1 MNFRTTSFAS
11 SSQAL
16 RYSARYNANIIKFQ
30 KQISSG
36 IRLERSSDDPIA
48 FRQISSLSVRLQELN
63 SEAST
68 IDDSE
73 TKLNT
78 SVSQLTQANTL
89 LVRAKTLAQQGVQAN
104 SDSERTALA
113 VEVEGIL
120 ASLQNST
127 KTQVAGSFLYSGAK
141 TDTEPYRF
149 VDPQAA
155 GGTLSVQYQGSTNN
169 SRAYIGDA
177 ISVDTFWRADRI
189 FADSDRGDAEI
200 YGTTGAKIGQG
211 TDSMVGRAT
220 LQVRHTL
227 TSYAGTSGVAAGL
240 GSVGGDTVL
249 GSAGEHTLTIEDTS
263 GTGDFGTVSLN
274 GAAVI
279 EWTSTDTNLR
289 VVSNDG
295 KEVFIDTSSISVGF
309 SGTID
314 MTSEGTL
321 SVDGGA
327 TTTAIDFSA
336 SQTIV
341 DSTTGKQTH
350 IDTRD
355 IRSTGDDYLE
365 FLGTS
370 DVFQV
375 LYELSQDLRGARDLS
390 NTQLAESLDRRVG
403 ELDRL
408 SDHVLEVLGEQAA
421 SLQTLGELDARV
433 TDLQLETETRLSN
446 LAATDI
452 PATVLRLQNDQNLL
466 EFTYAVT
473 AQISSTNLLDFLR

>member
-1 MNFRTTSFAS
+1 MNFRTTSFSS

-16 RYSARYNANIIKFQ
+16 RYSARYNANIIKYQ
-30 KQISSG
+30 QQISSG
-36 IRLERSSDDPIA
+36 IRLDRSSDDPIA

-68 IDDSE
+68 IADSE

-78 SVSQLTQANTL
+78 SVSQLTQSNTL
-89 LVRAKTLAQQGVQAN
+89 LIRAKSLAQQGVQ
-104 SDSERTALA
+104 STSQSERTAIA

-141 TDTEPYRF
+141 TDTQPYQF
-149 VDPQAA
+149 SDPQAV
-155 GGTLSVQYQGSTNN
+155 GGTLFVDYQGSTNN

-177 ISVDTFWRADRI
+177 VSVDTFSRADRI
-189 FADSDRGDAEI
+189 FSDPDRGDAEI
-200 YGTTGAKIGQG
+200 HGTTGAKIGQG
-211 TDSMVGRAT
+211 TDSMIGRAT
-220 LQVRHTL
+220 LQVRHTS
-227 TSYAGTSGVAAGL
+227 TSYTGTSGVAAGSS
-240 GSVGGDTVL
+240 SVGGDTVL
-249 GSAGEHTLTIEDTS
+249 GLSGAHTLTIEDTS

-274 GAAVI
+274 GAEAV
-279 EWTSTDTNLR
+279 EWTRTDTDLR
-289 VVSNDG
+289 VVSGG
-295 KEVFIDTSSISVGF
+295 KEVFINTSSISAGF
-309 SGTID
+309 SGTVDIES
-314 MTSEGTL
+314 TGTL

-365 FLGTS
+365 FPGTS

-375 LYELSQDLRGARDLS
+375 LYELAQDLRGARDLS

-403 ELDRL
+403 DLDRL
-408 SDHVLEVLGEQAA
+408 SDHVLERLGEQAA
-421 SLQTLGELDARV
+421 SLQTLNELDNRV
-433 TDLQLETETRLSN
+433 SDLQLETETRLSN

-452 PATVLRLQNDQNLL
+452 PSTVLRLQNDQNLL